1 MSKWLYLVVVFVLA
15 GLLYPAIYL
24 FGLENFRDG
33 ILFKLPTVIIY
44 GVLAGF
50 FLYPFIEG
58 YRRYKAGSNRLAL
71 VMLVSGIILPIAS
84 GAFLI
89 VLFESMLRVGKN
101 SGHSST

>member
-1 MSKWLYLVVVFVLA
+1 MSKWLYLIVVFVLA

-24 FGLENFRDG
+24 FGLDGFRDG
-33 ILFKLPTVIIY
+33 ILFKVPTLIIY

-50 FLYPFIEG
+50 FLYPFVEG
-58 YRRYKAGSNRLAL
+58 YRRYKAGSKRVAL
-71 VMLVSGIILPIAS
+71 VMLVFGIIFPVVS

-89 VLFESMLRVGKN
+89 VLFESMLREGNN